1 MLMYAIFF
9 LILARTA
16 AYIKIHLSSVSVF
29 EFIGRQRVEEYSSI
43 FRTPQF
49 NLIGELKMEVSYYH
63 YYMFCHVFSLLLLLL
78 LFLSCFLVN
87 LITTL
92 LLTFLYCYYYYYC
105 HTTTNYFYFYH
116 DYNYYYYPHHILIV
130 GGSPSS
136 SPRFQCSLCRYR
148 CCDCQQPIT
157 IHDLGK
163 C

>member
-1 MLMYAIFF
+1 M
-9 LILARTA
+9 
-16 AYIKIHLSSVSVF
+16 F
-29 EFIGRQRVEEYSSI
+29 EFIGRQRVEEDSSI

-63 YYMFCHVFSLLLLLL
+63 YYMF
-78 LFLSCFLVN
+78 LSCFSLR
-87 LITTL
+87 LKTTATTSITTL
-92 LLTFLYCYYYYYC
+92 LLTYHYCYYYYYC

-116 DYNYYYYPHHILIV
+116 DYNNYYYPHHILIV